1 MGYNVVTQ
9 LFPALVLS
17 FGERPRISTAAALSG
32 IVAGEFT
39 VAAVSLS
46 GTSVAALAPW
56 LPQVAKDLNIG
67 VIALLVNVAVI
78 ALASVFVRRAPQAT
92 RVTAA

>member
-32 IVAGEFT
+32 IIAGEVT
-39 VAAVSLS
+39 VATVSLS
-46 GTSVAALAPW
+46 GTSLATLAPW

-67 VIALLVNVAVI
+67 VVALLVNLAVI
-78 ALASVFVRRAPQAT
+78 GLVSVFVRRPSPK
-92 RVTAA
+92 